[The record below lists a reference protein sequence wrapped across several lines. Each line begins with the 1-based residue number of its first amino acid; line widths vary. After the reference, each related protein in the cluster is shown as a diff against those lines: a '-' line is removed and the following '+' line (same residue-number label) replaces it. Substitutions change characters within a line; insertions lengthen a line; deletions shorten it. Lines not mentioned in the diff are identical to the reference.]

1 MNDRETRVCAW
12 IDARRE
18 ALFALLADLIHYD
31 SQNLAGDG
39 REQAIVEHM
48 AELYREAGL
57 ETEIFCPDSVPGLT
71 ESPLYWPGHHTDRRP
86 NVIGVWRGKS
96 EAERVM
102 LAAHTDTMPVGDE
115 AAWTKPPF
123 GGVIENGLIYGLGSG
138 DDKASLA
145 AALFAVRALRA
156 AGVAPE
162 KDIILGAYCDEE
174 FGGGNGALGL
184 VMREPCDD
192 VLNLDGSGYEMWATA
207 LGGGVFRV
215 ELKLDH
221 VTDDCSAIYRA
232 LQKTMDALEV
242 FGQRRRDELA
252 ANPYYAGTQT
262 QRSTYRVAAFG
273 SSPDSHE
280 RAFVDFVIYTMRTK
294 AEIHAELRS
303 ILDDLKPEY
312 DKLGIREATFT
323 GTTRFFDYGESVTD
337 NGAFPVM
344 KACAEEAC
352 GHEVPVCG
360 SCLTDLSAIMAQNG
374 PRCFNF
380 GIFRDFS
387 LPGGAHQPDE
397 YVECAQLVNFTRAL
411 ALFLLRYCA

>member
-1 MNDRETRVCAW
+1 MNEREARVCAW
-12 IDARRE
+12 IDGRRDE
-18 ALFALLADLIHYD
+18 LFALLADLIRYD

-39 REQAIVEHM
+39 REQALAEHM
-48 AELYREAGL
+48 AGLYRQAGL
-57 ETEIFCPDSVPGLT
+57 ETEVFCPDSVPGLT
-71 ESPLYWPGHHTDRRP
+71 QSPLYWPGHNTDRRP
-86 NVIGVWRGKS
+86 NVTGVWRGRPG
-96 EAERVM
+96 AQRVM
-102 LAAHTDTMPVGDE
+102 LAAHTDTMPVGDA

-123 GGVIENGLIYGLGSG
+123 GGVIEDGRIYGLGSG

-145 AALFAVRALRA
+145 AALFAVRALQA
-156 AGVAPE
+156 AGIAPE
-162 KDIILGAYCDEE
+162 KDVVLGAYCDEE

-184 VMREPCDD
+184 VMRQPCDD

-215 ELKLDH
+215 ELKLDR

-232 LQKTMDALEV
+232 LRPTMDALEG

-262 QRSTYRVAAFG
+262 QRSAYRVAAFG
-273 SSPDSHE
+273 NCPDSHE
-280 RAFVDFVIYTMRTK
+280 RAFVDFVIYTMRSR
-294 AEIHAELRS
+294 AAIRAELQAL
-303 ILDDLKPEY
+303 LDDLRPEY
-312 DKLGIREATFT
+312 DRLGVREATFT

-337 NGAFPVM
+337 AGAFPVM
-344 KACAEEAC
+344 KRCAEEAA
-352 GHEVPVCG
+352 GRGVRVCG

-397 YVECAQLVNFTRAL
+397 YVECAQLLDFTRAL

>member
-215 ELKLDH
+215 ELTLDH
-221 VTDDCSAIYRA
+221 VTDDCAGN
-232 LQKTMDALEV
+232 
-242 FGQRRRDELA
+242 FEL
-252 ANPYYAGTQT
+252 
-262 QRSTYRVAAFG
+262 
-273 SSPDSHE
+273 
-280 RAFVDFVIYTMRTK
+280 
-294 AEIHAELRS
+294 
-303 ILDDLKPEY
+303 
-312 DKLGIREATFT
+312 
-323 GTTRFFDYGESVTD
+323 
-337 NGAFPVM
+337 
-344 KACAEEAC
+344 
-352 GHEVPVCG
+352 
-360 SCLTDLSAIMAQNG
+360 
-374 PRCFNF
+374 
-380 GIFRDFS
+380 
-387 LPGGAHQPDE
+387 
-397 YVECAQLVNFTRAL
+397 
-411 ALFLLRYCA
+411 